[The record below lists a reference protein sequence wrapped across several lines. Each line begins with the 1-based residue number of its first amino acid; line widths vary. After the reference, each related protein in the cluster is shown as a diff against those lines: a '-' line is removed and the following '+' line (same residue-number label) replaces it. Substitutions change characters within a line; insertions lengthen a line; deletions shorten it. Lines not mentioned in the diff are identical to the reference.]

1 MVILSGPIV
10 GVIVGGNIVNRY
22 GGYIYH
28 YLILITIVTLI
39 QVQLRLLQLMD
50 Y

>member
-22 GGYIYH
+22 GGYH

-39 QVQLRLLQLMD
+39 QMQLRLLQLMD